1 MKRVPRVKGAA
12 VVAAEVEGLAVAVD
26 EAGMAVAV
34 EEDVAVADPAAGVAE
49 AATNL
54 ALRLLA
60 SALEYETR
68 AGVTTSVVLLF

>member
-12 VVAAEVEGLAVAVD
+12 VVVAEVEGLAVAVD
-26 EAGMAVAV
+26 EAAMAVAV
-34 EEDVAVADPAAGVAE
+34 EEDVAVADRAAGVAE

>member
-34 EEDVAVADPAAGVAE
+34 EEDVAVADRAAGVAE

-60 SALEYETR
+60 SLEYETR

>member
-12 VVAAEVEGLAVAVD
+12 VVVAEVEGLAVAVD
-26 EAGMAVAV
+26 EAAMAVAV

-60 SALEYETR
+60 SLEYETR
-68 AGVTTSVVLLF
+68 AGATTSVVLLF

>member
-34 EEDVAVADPAAGVAE
+34 EEDVAVADRAAGVAE

>member
-12 VVAAEVEGLAVAVD
+12 VVVAEVEGLAVAVD

-34 EEDVAVADPAAGVAE
+34 EEDVAVADRAAGVAE

>member
-26 EAGMAVAV
+26 EAAMAVAV

-60 SALEYETR
+60 SALEYKTR
-68 AGVTTSVVLLF
+68 AGVTKSVVLLF